1 MTSTGFSL
9 WPMRAQLTPF
19 LHWWPLVDRK
29 TTKDDL
35 IAGLTGAILS
45 LPQGVAFAILAGL
58 PPQYGLYA
66 AMVPPA
72 LGALFGSSRHLV
84 SGPTNAIA
92 IVIFASLSKYATPG
106 SPEYIGLVL
115 TVTLLT
121 GLMELLLGFAR
132 LGTLINFVSHTVI
145 IGFSAGA
152 AVMIASTQV
161 KSFFGVPIPADASF
175 FEIFRQLFVH
185 ARDINPYVVG
195 VGVFTLVSGVL
206 LKRYIRKI
214 PFMIT
219 ATIAGSLFAAALNYA
234 FGPEV
239 TRITMVGELPS
250 SLPPLSMPR
259 LSLDSIA
266 KAGPVALACMI
277 LGMTLAVSVS
287 KSLAIKT
294 DDHVDGNQE
303 FIGQGLANVVG
314 SFLSA
319 FPSSGSFNRSGANLE
334 AGAKTPLATV
344 YSSAFLVVMV
354 LLVAPAAAYLPLAVV
369 AAILF
374 LIAYGLIDVRNFT
387 KVIRA
392 SRSES
397 AVMLVTLF
405 SALFLGLSTAIYAG
419 VLLSLM
425 LFLNQAARPAI
436 RDVKPVPQAPFFQL
450 DADTGLPDCPQ
461 LKMLRVNGSLF
472 FGAVDHVEQALLEVD
487 RETPGQKH
495 LLVAA
500 SAVNIVDVSG
510 AEMLAREA
518 RRRKAIGGGL
528 YFHFMKDAVREFLE
542 RGGYLRVIGRE
553 NLFEL
558 KDDTM
563 GSLYRRLDVETCRRC
578 TVRIFKPC
586 NVMLPNGE
594 PRSDPLPKAEGLAQ
608 PTAAAAADASL
619 PIGSPIEQAA
629 K

>member
-1 MTSTGFSL
+1 MLSTRLSL
-9 WPMRAQLTPF
+9 TPTRAQLMPW
-19 LHWWPLVDRK
+19 LRWWPLVDRR

-66 AMVPPA
+66 AMIPPA

-92 IVIFASLSKYATPG
+92 IVIFASLNKYATPG
-106 SPEYIGLVL
+106 SPDYIGLVL
-115 TVTLLT
+115 TTTLLT

-145 IGFSAGA
+145 VGFSAGA
-152 AVMIASTQV
+152 AVMIASTQI
-161 KSFFGVPIPADASF
+161 KSFFGVPIAADASF
-175 FEIFRQLFVH
+175 FEIFHQLFRH

-195 VGVFTLVSGVL
+195 VGVFTLVAGVL
-206 LKRYIRKI
+206 LRRYVKKI

-219 ATIAGSLFAAALNYA
+219 ATIAGSLFAAALNYVV
-234 FGPEV
+234 GPDV
-239 TRITMVGELPS
+239 TKIPMVGELPS
-250 SLPPLSMPR
+250 SLPPLSMPH
-259 LSLDSIA
+259 LTLDSIA

-314 SFLSA
+314 SFFSA

-334 AGAKTPLATV
+334 AGAQTPLATV
-344 YSSAFLVVMV
+344 YSSAFLIVIV
-354 LLVAPAAAYLPLAVV
+354 LLVAPIAAYLPLAVV

-374 LIAYGLIDVRNFT
+374 LIAYGLIDIRNFT
-387 KVIRA
+387 KVMRA

-405 SALFLGLSTAIYAG
+405 AALFLGLSTAIYAG

-425 LFLNQAARPAI
+425 LFLNQAARPMI
-436 RDVKPVPQAPFFQL
+436 RDVKPIPEAPFFQL

-461 LKMLRVNGSLF
+461 LKMMRVNGSIF
-472 FGAVDHVEQALLEVD
+472 FGAVDHVEQAFLEVD
-487 RETPGQKH
+487 RQNPGQKH

-500 SAVNIVDVSG
+500 SGVNIVDVSG

-518 RRRKAIGGGL
+518 RRRTALGGGL
-528 YFHFMKDAVREFLE
+528 YFHFMKDAVREFLD
-542 RGGYLRVIGRE
+542 RGGYLRVIGPG
-553 NLFEL
+553 NLYDL

-563 GSLYRRLDVETCRRC
+563 AALYARLDTETCRRC

-586 NVMLPNGE
+586 NVVLPNGE
-594 PRSDPLPKAEGLAQ
+594 PRTDPLPKVEGVAQ
-608 PTAAAAADASL
+608 PRPVAPTPASTSL
-619 PIGSPIEQAA
+619 
-629 K
+629 